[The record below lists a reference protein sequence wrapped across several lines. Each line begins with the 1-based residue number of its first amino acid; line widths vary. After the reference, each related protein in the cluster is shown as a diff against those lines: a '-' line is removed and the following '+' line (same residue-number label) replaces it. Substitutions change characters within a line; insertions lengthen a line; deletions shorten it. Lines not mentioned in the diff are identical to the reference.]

1 MVAGRVTKTNLL
13 VRLCSDES
21 GASAIELALVTTF
34 LLVPLLLGGT
44 EIGRRAWTKSQIE
57 NAARAGLEYAF
68 TNVRTTNCAISSANS
83 TKINNAAATAT
94 SLTVTASSCTFCGCP
109 TSSGVTGQG
118 NGSTCSNGMANGS
131 TCSDG
136 MAAGDYVTVTA
147 KTTYTPLF
155 SSCTWIGAPSKFCSV
170 IPLSSTMTARLD

>member
-68 TNVRTTNCAISSANS
+68 TNVRTTNCAISSDSSA
-83 TKINNAAATAT
+83 KINNAAATAT
-94 SLTVTASSCTFCGCP
+94 SLTVTATSSTFCGCP
-109 TSSGVTGQG
+109 TSSGVTVQ
-118 NGSTCSNGMANGS
+118 ANGS

-136 MAAGDYVTVTA
+136 MAAGDYVKVTA
-147 KTTYTPLF
+147 TTTYTPLF